1 MNEGPERLLFS
12 GLQFV
17 SDTAPTRGFELEF
30 SLGLLTNFNGFITT
44 IQLAYSN
51 GQQA

>member
-1 MNEGPERLLFS
+1 
-12 GLQFV
+12 
-17 SDTAPTRGFELEF
+17 LEF

-51 GQQA
+51 GQQAWFHKDQFKKTVQILTFL